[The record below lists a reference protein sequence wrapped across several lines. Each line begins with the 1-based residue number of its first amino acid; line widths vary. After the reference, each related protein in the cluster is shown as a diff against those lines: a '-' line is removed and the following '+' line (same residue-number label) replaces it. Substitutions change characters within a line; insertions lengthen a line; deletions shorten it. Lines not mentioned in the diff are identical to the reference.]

1 MGRLTAR
8 AVISSLVMAGVTGCA
23 SQRPPRAAYP
33 AVGPA
38 TQPAVSLSIGGA
50 DVGPMYHELLAVD
63 LPTVLRVAAA
73 RNLDIAQARERVE
86 ASRGR
91 YESSVEAVFPVI
103 APSLAY
109 QHLEG
114 VNQNANGSLTAA
126 NFTNFLPAISVQW
139 ILNPGRVVY
148 DIIASKRRMEA
159 SEQQQ
164 DAAALDAAR
173 TAALQYYDLVLAQ
186 AQLGVARQA
195 VAQAEELLRITK
207 LKVKSGTGLPTD
219 ELRAQANLGGLQQ
232 DVVLA
237 LNRFYQTSVA
247 LTLTLHLDPMVTL
260 VPRADSVAQTTL
272 VRDDVPIEELLAMAG
287 RYRPDLEAMRTLQ
300 RSTEADTKTA
310 IWGGLGPQL
319 QAGYTFGGL
328 QASTSSKDY
337 GLHEQQRAGVG
348 ASFALG
354 LSTFGLVKVADANER
369 SAAVDVQRQTDLVRA
384 AVVSAQ
390 QNSVTNAKL
399 IPVARRQLDA
409 AEQALRLAQANL
421 QAGTQL
427 TIDVLQVQD
436 EVDRARLRYVD
447 AVVHYNQA
455 QVSLLAA
462 LGMFDAPPPAATD
475 VASR

>member
-1 MGRLTAR
+1 MVRTLA
-8 AVISSLVMAGVTGCA
+8 MAIAMIGAMGCA
-23 SQRPPRAAYP
+23 SQRPARAPYP
-33 AVGPA
+33 SVAPA
-38 TQPAVSLSIGGA
+38 TQPSASLAIGDTA
-50 DVGPMYHELLAVD
+50 VGPMYHELLAID
-63 LPTVLRVAAA
+63 LPTTLRVAAS
-73 RNLDIAQARERVE
+73 RNLDIAQARQRVD

-164 DAAALDAAR
+164 DAVMLDAAR

-195 VAQAEELLRITK
+195 VAQAEELARITS

-219 ELRAQANLGGLQQ
+219 DLRAQANLGGLQQ
-232 DVVLA
+232 NVVIA
-237 LNRFYQTSVA
+237 LNRFYQASVA
-247 LTLTLHLDPMVTL
+247 LTLTLHLDPLVTL
-260 VPRADSVAQTTL
+260 VPSAGSITQTTL
-272 VRDDVPIEELLAMAG
+272 VRDDIPVEELLAMAA
-287 RYRPDLEAMRTLQ
+287 RYRPDLEAVRTLL
-300 RSTEADTKTA
+300 RSAEADTGTT

-328 QASTSSKDY
+328 QTSTSTKNY
-337 GLHEQQRAGVG
+337 GLHEQQKAGVG

-354 LSTFGLVKVADANER
+354 LSTFGQVKVAGANER
-369 SAAVDVQRQTDLVRA
+369 SAELDVQRQTDQVRA

-390 QNSVTNAKL
+390 QNSAANAKL

-409 AEQALRLAQANL
+409 AQQALQLAQANL
-421 QAGTQL
+421 KAGTML

-436 EVDRARLRYVD
+436 EVDQARLRYVD

-455 QVSLLAA
+455 QVNLLAA
-462 LGMFDAPPPAATD
+462 MGMYELPTTD

>member
-1 MGRLTAR
+1 MGRLIDCAL
-8 AVISSLVMAGVTGCA
+8 VIVVAGMTGCA
-23 SQRPPRAAYP
+23 SQRAPRAAHP
-33 AVGPA
+33 ALGPA

-63 LPTVLRVAAA
+63 LPTVLRVAAS
-73 RNLDIAQARERVE
+73 RNLDIAQARQRVE
-86 ASRGR
+86 ASRGL

-164 DAAALDAAR
+164 DAAMLDAAR

-219 ELRAQANLGGLQQ
+219 ELRAEANLGGLQQ

-237 LNRFYQTSVA
+237 LNHFYQSSVA

-260 VPRADSVAQTTL
+260 VPSADAVAQTTL
-272 VRDDVPIEELLAMAG
+272 VRNDIPIEELLAMAG
-287 RYRPDLEAMRTLQ
+287 QYRP
-300 RSTEADTKTA
+300 
-310 IWGGLGPQL
+310 
-319 QAGYTFGGL
+319 
-328 QASTSSKDY
+328 
-337 GLHEQQRAGVG
+337 
-348 ASFALG
+348 
-354 LSTFGLVKVADANER
+354 
-369 SAAVDVQRQTDLVRA
+369 
-384 AVVSAQ
+384 
-390 QNSVTNAKL
+390 
-399 IPVARRQLDA
+399 
-409 AEQALRLAQANL
+409 
-421 QAGTQL
+421 
-427 TIDVLQVQD
+427 
-436 EVDRARLRYVD
+436 
-447 AVVHYNQA
+447 
-455 QVSLLAA
+455 
-462 LGMFDAPPPAATD
+462 
-475 VASR
+475 